1 MIFARR
7 AERKIKREL
16 DQPRRE
22 ETQGGPQQIARQIV
36 VAVDQLKAAMEQM
49 KMAALSLNDISDSS
63 RNSAAEL
70 MDHSEKTVE
79 YTEKVANKMRTIE
92 EAAREIAASSRDM
105 YASSQQFSEHW
116 LHSWNSLET
125 LQKEIRTLRSH
136 HETLLEQ
143 MDHLVHH
150 SRRINEIISAIGEI
164 SQKTKIL
171 SLNANIEAARAGEHG
186 RGFAVVASEVRK
198 LALQTKRFSEE
209 IGDTLGVVNHLI
221 QQTAATVSSTAEE
234 MAESH
239 ERVGNADGTFQAL
252 VESARAAEQ
261 RSQEMFRSSETAAER
276 TRTVLWELQHLTSLS

>member
-7 AERKIKREL
+7 VERKIKRGL

-164 SQKTKIL
+164 SQK
-171 SLNANIEAARAGEHG
+171 
-186 RGFAVVASEVRK
+186 ASNRFY
-198 LALQTKRFSEE
+198 ALMKRCKRQRRSCSKRSDV
-209 IGDTLGVVNHLI
+209 IG
-221 QQTAATVSSTAEE
+221 
-234 MAESH
+234 
-239 ERVGNADGTFQAL
+239 
-252 VESARAAEQ
+252 
-261 RSQEMFRSSETAAER
+261 
-276 TRTVLWELQHLTSLS
+276 